1 MKYLITDLLF
11 KTSYKLMD
19 YLLKGYWIF
28 RMGKLG
34 RNSFIRTK
42 TRVIGN
48 PQRIKIGKH
57 FKVYENCIIAIGKG
71 EILIGNNGLL
81 GVGTY
86 INVGNEKLTI
96 GNGVAI
102 APFCKIFTFSHH
114 YLTDKDIMDSYKTGD
129 VIIENDVLIG
139 TNSVILPGVTIKNGA
154 VVAAGSI
161 VNKDVPEHSIY
172 GGCPA
177 KFIKMRTYESP
188 DCL

>member
-1 MKYLITDLLF
+1 MKYLISDLLF
-11 KTSYKLMD
+11 KISYKLKD
-19 YLLKGYWIF
+19 YLLKGYWII
-28 RMGKLG
+28 RLGSLGK
-34 RNSFIRTK
+34 NSFIRTK
-42 TRVIGN
+42 TRIIGN
-48 PQRIKIGKH
+48 PKRIKIGKH

-114 YLTDKDIMDSYKTGD
+114 YSTDKEIMDSYKTGD

-139 TNSVILPGVTIKNGA
+139 TNSIILPGVIIKKGA
-154 VVAAGSI
+154 IVAAGSL
-161 VNKDVPEHSIY
+161 VNKDIPENSIY
-172 GGCPA
+172 GGSPA
-177 KFIKMRTYESP
+177 KFIRMRTYESP
-188 DCL
+188 GRL